1 MRKNRRQIRILV
13 TAGAT
18 WTKIDE
24 VRVLTNIFTGKMGL
38 YLAKALKAKGYS
50 VTLIINPHCTGKIT
64 KVKAIYYHFFDEFG
78 AALKKILKIQ
88 RFDAIIHMAAVS
100 DYILKR
106 VHKGKISSGQK
117 ELNLKLVPAKK
128 IIKMIRRL
136 AKKSILIQFKLEMN
150 REGIIKKAYDSLRKN
165 DSDFVVANA
174 LEDLKKKYQS
184 FIINREGKITKVNS
198 KKSLIDNLNRIIQG
212 SKCY

>member
-1 MRKNRRQIRILV
+1 MRKNKRQIRILV

-38 YLAKALKAKGYS
+38 YLAEALKAKGYS
-50 VTLIINPHCTGKIT
+50 VTLIINPHCIGKIEEIKT
-64 KVKAIYYHFFDEFG
+64 IYYHFFDEFDT
-78 AALKKILKIQ
+78 ALSKLLKAQ
-88 RFDAIIHMAAVS
+88 HFDAIIHMAAVS

-106 VHKGKISSGQK
+106 VPTGKIPSGQK

-128 IIKMIRRL
+128 IIREIRRL
-136 AKKSILIQFKLEMN
+136 ARKSILIQFKLEIN
-150 REGIIKKAYDSLRKN
+150 RKGIIKKAYDSLKKN

-174 LEDLKKKYQS
+174 LEDLRKKYKS
-184 FIINREGKITKVNS
+184 FIINHKGKVTKVNS
-198 KKSLIDNLNRIIQG
+198 KKSLIDSLDRIIQS
-212 SKCY
+212 SKRY